1 MIQLTRLN
9 NQPLI
14 VNADL
19 IQFVENKP
27 DTVLTLVTG
36 EKVVIRESSAVV
48 LEKVVEFRRT
58 LLANLNQIAQAASI
72 TGSQPYVVRSKAEE
86 DYSGTDHGQE

>member
-36 EKVVIRESSAVV
+36 EKVVIRESSDVV
-48 LEKVVEFRRT
+48 LEKVIAFRKL
-58 LLANLNQIAQAASI
+58 LLADLNQQAQAASI
-72 TGSQPYVVRSKAEE
+72 TATQPAVSRGA
-86 DYSGTDHGQE
+86 TDVNDLGVTHGQK